1 VRGRHLPNVD
11 CRGLDKGFLLVSM
24 PTTPLR
30 FTYLFWLLAVPPLCV
45 GFAALDP
52 PLGGDDGRAA
62 VFDEG

>member
-1 VRGRHLPNVD
+1 V
-11 CRGLDKGFLLVSM
+11 
-24 PTTPLR
+24 R
-30 FTYLFWLLAVPPLCV
+30 FTYLLWLLAVPPLCA